1 MVLGKR
7 TFTKY
12 LNPIFVI
19 LTYVFLYLP
28 IFILILF
35 SFNDSSVSIEW
46 TGFSFRW
53 YYKLFDSPEIWSALR
68 VSLIVAISSTLISLL
83 LGTLFVISGR
93 WIKIDVL
100 ASLFN
105 TSVILP
111 DIILAVSVLSIFAF
125 LRIPLGYGSLIV
137 GHTIIGLGF
146 VIPIVKSRFHELDPE
161 LTEASLDLGAG
172 YIQTFLRVILPLL
185 TPSLVASGLLVF
197 TLSLDDFLISFF
209 CSSPTVQTLSVY
221 VYSMI
226 KTWVDPTINAVSTL
240 LLLVSSILV
249 LLMSYLKVADKV
261 VSNEQ

>member
-7 TFTKY
+7 IFARY
-12 LNPIFVI
+12 INPLFVI
-19 LTYVFLYLP
+19 LAYLFLYLP

-46 TGFSFRW
+46 TGFSIKW
-53 YYKLFDSPEIWSALR
+53 YQKLFSSPEIWQALG
-68 VSLIVAISSTLISLL
+68 VSLIVAISATLLSLI

-93 WIKIDVL
+93 WLNIDIL
-100 ASLFN
+100 SNLFN
-105 TSVILP
+105 SGIILP
-111 DIILAVSVLSIFAF
+111 EIILAISVLSIFSY
-125 LRIPLGYGSLIV
+125 LKIPLGFSSLIV

-146 VIPIVKSRFHELDPE
+146 VVPIVRSRFKELDPE

-172 YIQTFLRVILPLL
+172 YIQTFLRVIFPLL
-185 TPSLVASGLLVF
+185 TPAFVASGLLVF

-226 KTWVDPTINAVSTL
+226 KTWVDPTINALSTL
-240 LLLVSSILV
+240 LLFVSSILV
-249 LLMSYLKVADKV
+249 LLLSYFKVADKV
-261 VSNEQ
+261 VSNE

>member
-7 TFTKY
+7 IFARY
-12 LNPIFVI
+12 INPLFVI
-19 LTYVFLYLP
+19 LAYLFLYLP

-46 TGFSFRW
+46 TGFSIKW
-53 YYKLFDSPEIWSALR
+53 YQKLFSSPEIWQALG
-68 VSLIVAISSTLISLL
+68 VSLIVALSATFLSLI

-93 WIKIDVL
+93 WLNIDIL
-100 ASLFN
+100 SNLFN
-105 TSVILP
+105 SGIILP
-111 DIILAVSVLSIFAF
+111 EIILAISVLSIFSY
-125 LRIPLGYGSLIV
+125 LKIPLGFSSLIV

-146 VIPIVKSRFHELDPE
+146 VVPIVRSRFKELDPE

-172 YIQTFLRVILPLL
+172 YIQTFLRVIFPLL
-185 TPSLVASGLLVF
+185 TPAFVASGLLVF

-226 KTWVDPTINAVSTL
+226 KTWVDPTINALSTL
-240 LLLVSSILV
+240 LLFISSILV
-249 LLMSYLKVADKV
+249 LLLSYFKVVDKV
-261 VSNEQ
+261 VSNE

>member
-12 LNPIFVI
+12 LNPISVI

-53 YYKLFDSPEIWSALR
+53 YYKLFDSPEIWAALG

-93 WIKIDVL
+93 WIKIDFIT
-100 ASLFN
+100 SLFN

-172 YIQTFLRVILPLL
+172 YIQTFLRVIFPLL

-261 VSNEQ
+261 VSNEH